1 MGSPQPLNLLL
12 TQPSSGLGPNTW
24 AKGLRGSGQSLL
36 AWGNRGPGATEGP
49 GPQPHGAHPSLPG
62 PVGDPGTRTQGPVCA
77 AAWQALGALPDASRS
92 RSESLTLSELPTASL
107 STVPRK
113 ATDHSPQDRS
123 PRHLF
128 SASPKQ
134 ESESKNK
141 NIWLRRATQG
151 ARRAPPGEGGTPQT
165 ERLPTQ
171 PGS

>member
-113 ATDHSPQDRS
+113 ATDHSPQDHSPGVTPAPRS
-123 PRHLF
+123 LTVSLGVTCTCPRG
-128 SASPKQ
+128 
-134 ESESKNK
+134 SK
-141 NIWLRRATQG
+141 
-151 ARRAPPGEGGTPQT
+151 EGTV
-165 ERLPTQ
+165 RLPVLAALR
-171 PGS
+171 PPLLSGSDLSFI